1 MTDKVLLVIIAGLAL
16 MTGYAGFEIWQN
28 RESHPLIVQL
38 LDSDR
43 VTAETTNTASSG
55 EVLPVSNVMRATPK
69 PIGEQVR
76 FSYLPIYKTSLIM
89 KCRQLLREEEFE
101 ALNALLASLEVD
113 AERDIANEERLF
125 LAYDAFDATD
135 AGIAEYLD
143 KWVASTS
150 GNYQPYLARA
160 TYNYGMGWKARG
172 SKWASETKK
181 EQFEEMNGYFGMAS
195 KDLEAALGI
204 NDKLMVTYSMLI
216 KMMKT
221 ASDKESMV
229 KVLNLAIEKNPAS
242 YEVRY
247 SFINSITPR
256 WSGSLD
262 MMHSFAKY
270 SQESVALNKRIG
282 LLMAAPYIELGNLR
296 SIENAYTKA
305 VELFTKALN
314 AGEYHVIYGERGEAY
329 YRAGKYSEAVS
340 DLSKAL
346 TLFPE
351 KHRYYYWRS
360 KAYYKLEKNEM
371 ALADSEAALMLAP
384 DDEYNQRQHDRVVSK
399 LERLGYEQAQQ
410 HKLDAA
416 LNFYDLALRSAPDN
430 AAIYS
435 RRASVYIDKN
445 MFDAA
450 TDDMR
455 EAIRLDPK
463 TYNYYKRIDWL
474 LARERKWDQIIAYW
488 DQYIALDPNESWA
501 YVERGGAYYHKGD
514 IKQAVHNAKIAADM
528 GNEDGKK
535 AYERFRH
542 MVN

>member
-16 MTGYAGFEIWQN
+16 MTGYAGIEIWQN

-38 LDSDR
+38 SGGEET
-43 VTAETTNTASSG
+43 VATTATTVSSRELLSASNDI
-55 EVLPVSNVMRATPK
+55 PVKQPQ
-69 PIGEQVR
+69 IQEQAR

-89 KCRQLLREEEFE
+89 NCRELLREEDFE
-101 ALNALLASLEVD
+101 ALNELLVGLEVD

-135 AGIAEYLD
+135 TGLAEYLD
-143 KWVASTS
+143 KWVERTP

-181 EQFEEMNGYFGMAS
+181 EQFEEMNNYFGMVS
-195 KDLEAALGI
+195 KDLEVALGI

-221 ASDKESMV
+221 ASDKESML
-229 KVLNLAIEKNPAS
+229 KVFNSAVEKNPAT

-262 MMHSFAKY
+262 LMHSFAKY
-270 SQESVALNKRIG
+270 SQESVALNKRIK

-296 SIENAYTKA
+296 SIEKTYTKA
-305 VELFTKALN
+305 IESFTKALN

-329 YRAGKYSEAVS
+329 YRAGQNLEAVA
-340 DLSKAL
+340 DLNKAI

-351 KHRYYYWRS
+351 RYRYYYWRS
-360 KAYYKLEKNEM
+360 KAYYELKKIEL
-371 ALADSEAALMLAP
+371 ALADSETALMLAP
-384 DDEYNQRQHDRVVSK
+384 DDEYNQRQHQRVVSK

-410 HKLDAA
+410 HKLDVA
-416 LNFYDLALRSAPDN
+416 LKYYDMALRSAPDN
-430 AAIYS
+430 PAIHS
-435 RRASVYIDKN
+435 RRASVYIDQNK
-445 MFDAA
+445 FDMAEA
-450 TDDMR
+450 DMR

-463 TYNYYKRIDWL
+463 SYNYYKRMDWL
-474 LARERKWDQIIAYW
+474 LAREKKWDQIIAYW

-501 YVERGGAYYHKGD
+501 YVERGGAYYHKGNM
-514 IKQAVHNAKIAADM
+514 KEAVHNAKIAADM
-528 GNEDGKK
+528 GNEDGRK
-535 AYERFRH
+535 AYERFKH
-542 MVN
+542 LVK